1 MTTGETSGGPRRYCS
16 ELYCTELY
24 CTVLYCTILYCTQV
38 LENSAQEAVL
48 KVLPLT
54 NKPVR
59 NIRLGCEV
67 AGAVDRAGAR
77 ADQLF
82 RGQVTSLKLPYSKK
96 RTTAVVSVSHLGDNS
111 TVINA

>member
-1 MTTGETSGGPRRYCS
+1 M
-16 ELYCTELY
+16 
-24 CTVLYCTILYCTQV
+24 YCTQV

-82 RGQVTSLKLPYSKK
+82 RGQVTSSIH
-96 RTTAVVSVSHLGDNS
+96 RESC
-111 TVINA
+111 

>member
-1 MTTGETSGGPRRYCS
+1 M
-16 ELYCTELY
+16 
-24 CTVLYCTILYCTQV
+24 

-67 AGAVDRAGAR
+67 AGAVDMAGAR

-82 RGQVTSLKLPYSKK
+82 RGQVTSSK
-96 RTTAVVSVSHLGDNS
+96 
-111 TVINA
+111 

>member
-1 MTTGETSGGPRRYCS
+1 MVTLPPNMGVAFSETNTSTQVLENS
-16 ELYCTELY
+16 

-67 AGAVDRAGAR
+67 AGAVDMAGAR

-82 RGQVTSLKLPYSKK
+82 RGQVTSSK
-96 RTTAVVSVSHLGDNS
+96 
-111 TVINA
+111 